1 MAYQIDK
8 FDGSPLTVVQDGTI
22 NTTLDIKLVGKDY
35 PGYGEIQN
43 ENFVFMLDN
52 FAGTSPPPRPLNG
65 QLWYDTTNKK
75 VMFYDKLALRWKASS
90 GAEVSDTTPAGQV
103 PGDLWFDSDNQQ
115 LFVRGSSSNYLL
127 VGPDSVTG
135 FGTTQFRS
143 RKIIDVDSVP
153 HAIIEGIVDGKPVI
167 VINQT
172 TATIEIDLVNEPF
185 LGALDPTVPRF
196 HFLKSGVNLAFS
208 DDNGVTTDV
217 NTRFFG
223 TATNAD
229 RLGGNLA
236 SDYVTSF
243 SAAFPDSGFTVGSNN
258 ALHIYRDLV
267 IGPVIENQVD
277 NAINFKV
284 VSGITSLTVEPLR
297 IIDNTVLPGAGNT
310 TVDIGG
316 TGNEFNSVYAT
327 TFHGTADEASTVV
340 VAGTPRSASVFTSAD
355 TLAVRDSVGS
365 INALEFKGV
374 ATSAKFAD
382 LAEKYLT
389 DRDYETGTVMMVGGE
404 LEVTASEKGS
414 RAIGVISE
422 NPAFKMNSDADG
434 QYVALKGR
442 VPVKVFG
449 PVVKGDELVS
459 YNNGTAISITNPNAD
474 NMKVFAVAIESN
486 NYAGV
491 KLVEA
496 VIL

>member
-8 FDGSPLTVVQDGTI
+8 SDGQSVTVVQDGTL

-43 ENFVFMLDN
+43 ENFVFMLEN
-52 FAGTSPPPRPLNG
+52 FAGISPPPRPMNG
-65 QLWYDTTNKK
+65 QLWYDTTHKK
-75 VMFYDKLALRWKASS
+75 VKFYDKVSLTWKASS
-90 GAEVSDTTPAGQV
+90 GSEVAATAPADQV
-103 PGDLWFDSDNQQ
+103 PGDLWFDSVNQQ

-135 FGTTQFRS
+135 FGATQFRS
-143 RKIIDVDSVP
+143 RRIIDSSLVP
-153 HAIIEGIVDGKPVI
+153 HPIIEGLVDGVPIV
-167 VINQT
+167 VINQSASLIT
-172 TATIEIDLVNEPF
+172 LDLVNEPT
-185 LGALDPTVPRF
+185 LATGGRF
-196 HFLKSGVNLAFS
+196 HFLKSGVNLAFT
-208 DDNGVTTDV
+208 DDNGVGTD
-217 NTRFFG
+217 NNIRFYG

-236 SDYVTSF
+236 SDYVTAF
-243 SAAFPDSGFTVGSNN
+243 SASFPDSGFTVGSNN

-267 IGPVIENQVD
+267 IGPVIENVVD

-284 VSGITSLTVEPLR
+284 KSSITSATVEPLR
-297 IIDNTVLPGAGNT
+297 IFDNTILPGTGNT
-310 TVDIGG
+310 TVDIGSSSEVFA
-316 TGNEFNSVYAT
+316 NVYAT
-327 TFHGTADEASTVV
+327 SLHGTADVASTLLVS
-340 VAGTPRSASVFTSAD
+340 GTPRSASVVTSPN
-355 TLAVRDSVGS
+355 TIAVRDSVGS

-389 DRDYETGTVMMVGGE
+389 DQEYEIGTVIMIGGE
-404 LEVTASEKGS
+404 LEATASHKGS

-422 NPAFKMNSDADG
+422 NPAFKMNSEANG

-442 VPVKVFG
+442 VPVKVIG
-449 PVVKGDELVS
+449 AIKKGDELVAWMD
-459 YNNGTAISITNPNAD
+459 GTAISVAECGYFTKTFAIALETNTNAG
-474 NMKVFAVAIESN
+474 I
-486 NYAGV
+486 

-496 VIL
+496 LIL